1 MGQERKHSHRRLSSA
16 KPHTATVQL
25 SAANQPDPRKSSG
38 GRGTVFRQD
47 TRTLEI
53 VRSLKGFAQKL
64 HSDPEFLLAA
74 LRVTLQPLPWI
85 EGLKQGKQ
93 NTTRTAEKAPPKT
106 HFSCKASLKGYS
118 QKRRAIARNTG
129 PTTGKVSIRWRQTK
143 VRDCKIELRSISKWR
158 LRSRR

>member
-53 VRSLKGFAQKL
+53 VRSLKG
-64 HSDPEFLLAA
+64 
-74 LRVTLQPLPWI
+74 
-85 EGLKQGKQ
+85 
-93 NTTRTAEKAPPKT
+93 
-106 HFSCKASLKGYS
+106 YS